1 MRSSTRRDDGANRII
16 GLDETFSNPSASA
29 ACGGIFFSRA
39 MARSLHLVLPL
50 RITMS
55 IEKMNVQGTVTGRV
69 SSKERHESNT
79 PKSGKLPHGTVTGR
93 ISSSERHESNT
104 PKKGT

>member
-1 MRSSTRRDDGANRII
+1 
-16 GLDETFSNPSASA
+16 
-29 ACGGIFFSRA
+29 
-39 MARSLHLVLPL
+39 
-50 RITMS
+50 MS